1 MFFLYIII
9 GLTLMLA
16 TGLLFQFNRKSL
28 FHGRVHK
35 RFKAHPDGQKLHH
48 IMQFHD
54 NEQLRIA
61 MFAKQVQ
68 ILELCYQRGLTA
80 SDTTQ
85 AMIVALSKM
94 SRTDIA

>member
-1 MFFLYIII
+1 MFFLYVII
-9 GLTLMLA
+9 GTTLMLA
-16 TGLLFQFNRKSL
+16 MGLLFRFNRKSL
-28 FHGRVHK
+28 FRGRVHK

-68 ILELCYQRGLTA
+68 ILELSYQRGVPP

-85 AMIVALSKM
+85 AMIVALDKM
-94 SRTDIA
+94 SRTDKV

>member
-1 MFFLYIII
+1 
-9 GLTLMLA
+9 MLA
-16 TGLLFQFNRKSL
+16 MGLLFQVNRKSL
-28 FHGRVHK
+28 FHSRVHK
-35 RFKAHPDGQKLHH
+35 RFKAHPDAQKLQH
-48 IMQFHD
+48 ITQFHE

-68 ILELCYQRGLTA
+68 ILELCYQLRRTI

-94 SRTDIA
+94 SRTDSA